1 MIATAVIPLNIDY
14 GPAIEAEVDYL
25 QSQIARH
32 PALADAYPARWL
44 ALKLLESD
52 ADLQQRLL
60 LLPGGPAVVTHA
72 QLALARLS
80 ALHSGTSGFDV
91 EAEIANRRY
100 EWIHGL
106 VTTAVTGHNPHAVS
120 FSDRLD
126 RIITNRWLGVPLF
139 LLAMWALFKLTAD
152 ISAPFVDWIDGII
165 AGPLTHWI
173 VQLLTAV
180 GLDGTWLESL
190 LVDGVLAGVGGV
202 LVFVPVLLALYLGL
216 ALIEDTGYMARAAF
230 VMDRLMSRIGLNGKS
245 FLPLV
250 VGFGCNVPAIYATR
264 TLENRADRIVT
275 ALLVPFMSCGARLPV
290 YVLFAAVFFPR
301 HAGLVIFALYLL
313 GIATA
318 VSTGLLLRK
327 TVFQADSLG
336 AFVMELPP
344 YRLPTLRGI
353 WTHMWQR
360 TRAFLQHAT
369 TLILAASVVIWLLM
383 AIPVRGDGRFA
394 ATDLHDSLFATT
406 AAALVP
412 VTRPLG
418 FGTWEATGSL
428 VTGLAAKEIVISTL
442 AQSYGTDA
450 AATDSAAATFS
461 EELAFIARSF
471 AAAAVDTLRAV
482 PLLLGVDLRPAV
494 DAAPDG
500 GLVESI
506 RASFEASSGGYGALA
521 GFAFL
526 VFVLIYTPCMVTIAA
541 QRQELGTR
549 WMWTSVIGQLVLAWL
564 MAFAVFQIG
573 RLILG

>member
-80 ALHSGTSGFDV
+80 ALHSGTAGFDV

-202 LVFVPVLLALYLGL
+202 LVFVPVLLALYFGL

>member
-80 ALHSGTSGFDV
+80 ALHSGTAGFDV

-318 VSTGLLLRK
+318 VATGLLLRK